1 MKGAKKDASL
11 NLSAYMRKICP
22 KAPNK
27 PKPEN
32 TNRSSIFIGVQD
44 GITKIEDKNDPIK
57 ELYIAS
63 YCSFPLT

>member
-11 NLSAYMRKICP
+11 NLSAYMSKRCP

-32 TNRSSIFIGVQD
+32 TNRSSVFIGVQD
-44 GITKIEDKNDPIK
+44 GITKIEARIDPIK
-57 ELYIAS
+57 ELYMKLVTAGS
-63 YCSFPLT
+63 S